1 MSSRNFPENSLPSS
15 EESEALKMTVHFRV
29 WLKEREN
36 PKSRM
41 QFIISRFFVED
52 MLEAAHEL
60 MIEQTDTDWIC
71 YRVDLVSIEYF
82 NL

>member
-1 MSSRNFPENSLPSS
+1 
-15 EESEALKMTVHFRV
+15 MTVNFRV
-29 WLKEREN
+29 WLKDREN

-41 QFIISRFFVED
+41 QFIKSKFFVDD

-60 MIEQTDTDWIC
+60 MIEQTDMDWIC

>member
-1 MSSRNFPENSLPSS
+1 MLVN
-15 EESEALKMTVHFRV
+15 FRV

-41 QFIISRFFVED
+41 QFITSKFFVND
-52 MLEAAHEL
+52 ILEAAHNL
-60 MIEQTDTDWIC
+60 MIEHTDADWIC
-71 YRVDLVSIEYF
+71 YRVNLVSIEYF